1 MLHRLAKT
9 KTRIKHNALPGN
21 AVLQGTVEA
30 LSEETVDVIQ
40 HVPVRRR
47 LLHRL
52 RCALHMHKRHRRTA
66 PGNQGGHLRIEAHG
80 TDIVYQHGA
89 RIQGSGRDA
98 GTVRIDGYER
108 PVALYDLPNDWYSP
122 FLLHL
127 GGDRH
132 GSRTGRL
139 ATHVDNISPSG

>member
-9 KTRIKHNALPGN
+9 KTRIKHNALPGD

-52 RCALHMHKRHRRTA
+52 RCALHMHERHRRAT
-66 PGNQGGHLRIEAHG
+66 PGNQWGHLRIEAHG

-89 RIQGSGRDA
+89 RIQSSGRDA

-108 PVALYDLPNDWYSP
+108 PVALHNLPNYLDSA

-132 GSRTGRL
+132 GSRARRL
-139 ATHVDNISPSG
+139 SAYVDNISPSG